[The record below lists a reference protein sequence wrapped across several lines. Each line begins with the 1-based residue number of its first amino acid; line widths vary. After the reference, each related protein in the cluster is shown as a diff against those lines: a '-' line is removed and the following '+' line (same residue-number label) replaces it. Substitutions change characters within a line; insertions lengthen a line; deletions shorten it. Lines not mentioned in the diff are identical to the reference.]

1 MMFPFGADYYPE
13 HWPEQRWATDA
24 RLMAEAGIN
33 TVRLAEFAWSKLE
46 PEPGRFDFGW
56 LDRAIALL
64 AEQGIRVI
72 LGTPTASMPPWLAK
86 NHPDVFMRLQDGT
99 VRTYGNRRNYCPT
112 NATYRQYSQRIT
124 REMAGHYCDNDAV
137 IGWQTDNELGG
148 QTNRCFCESCRA
160 AFGDWLQQRYGSL
173 DEVNEKWGTV
183 FWSHIYNDWA
193 EIPTPAA
200 TGSSPN
206 PGLALDYYRFAS
218 DAYVDFQQ
226 EQIDILRERCPGK
239 FITHN
244 LMGFYFDTLD
254 YYRLAAPLDFAGY
267 DIYVRM
273 QWTVEQEV
281 DPSSAALSHDSIRG
295 LKQQNHWV
303 IEQQSGPGGWEI
315 VSVAPRPGELRLW
328 AYQSIAHGAD
338 GIIFFRWRTALFG
351 TEEYWHGVL
360 DHHGE
365 PGRRYREIAQM
376 GAELA
381 EHGERIHGSA
391 VKAEV
396 AILHDYDTTWA
407 FQIQQNNPNFHYPRH
422 VHDIYRGFWR
432 QNVPV
437 DLVHP
442 AADLAGYK
450 LVVAP
455 ALYVLPEP
463 VAANLRQFARDGGTV
478 LLTARSG
485 VKDEANA
492 VVAEKLPGLL
502 AEMAGVTVAEYDS
515 RPSWA
520 ENPLA
525 AEDEALAGE
534 ALTSSVWADVLEP
547 TTAEVVARYTGE
559 YYAGAPA
566 ITLNRYGE
574 GQVVYAGTL
583 GDSAL
588 FARLT
593 VWLGELAGVEPL
605 LETPDGV
612 EATAR
617 WQNGQRLLFLLNHN
631 DETATVSLDRDYRNL
646 LDGDEADSSEVKLGP
661 YDVMILH

>member
-1 MMFPFGADYYPE
+1 MFPFGVDYYPE
-13 HWPEQRWATDA
+13 HWPEERWATDA
-24 RLMAEAGIN
+24 RLMQEAGIN

-46 PEPGRFDFGW
+46 PEPGEFEFDW
-56 LDRAIALL
+56 LDRAIDLL
-64 AEQGIRVI
+64 GQHGIRVI
-72 LGTPTASMPPWLAK
+72 LGTPTASMPPWLAH
-86 NHPDVFMRLQDGT
+86 NHPEVFMRLQDGT

-112 NATYRQYSQRIT
+112 NEIYRRYSRRIT
-124 REMAGHYCDNDAV
+124 RKMAEHYCDNDHV

-148 QTNRCFCESCRA
+148 QTNRCYCDNCRRE
-160 AFGDWLQQRYGSL
+160 FGNWLQQRYSSI

-193 EIPTPAA
+193 EIPTPAG

-218 DAYVDFQQ
+218 DAYVEFQQ
-226 EQIDILRERCPGK
+226 EQIEILRELCPGK

-244 LMGFYFDTLD
+244 MMGFYFDTLD
-254 YYRLAAPLDFAGY
+254 YYELAAPLDFVGY

-281 DPSSAALSHDSIRG
+281 DPSSGALGHDAMRG

-365 PGRRYREIAQM
+365 PGRRYQEIAQM
-376 GAELA
+376 GEEMA
-381 EHGERIHGSA
+381 EHGDLLQGSE
-391 VKAEV
+391 VRAEV

-407 FQIQQNNPNFHYPRH
+407 FQIQQNNPNFHYPGH

-432 QNVPV
+432 WNVPV

-442 AADLAGYK
+442 TADLSRYK
-450 LVVAP
+450 VVVAP
-455 ALYVLPEP
+455 AFYILPDE
-463 VAANLRQFARDGGTV
+463 VAENLERFAENGGTV

-492 VVAEKLPGLL
+492 VVAQKLPGRL
-502 AEMAGVTVAEYDS
+502 AELAGVTVAEYDS
-515 RPSWA
+515 RPSWS

-525 AEDEALAGE
+525 AEGEALAGAE
-534 ALTSSVWADVLEP
+534 LTGTVWADVLEP
-547 TTAEVVARYTGE
+547 TTAEVVARYSQE
-559 YYAGAPA
+559 YYAGEPA
-566 ITLNRYGE
+566 ITLNRYGK
-574 GQVVYAGTL
+574 GNVVYAGVL
-583 GDSAL
+583 GNSAL
-588 FARLT
+588 FGR
-593 VWLGELAGVEPL
+593 LAGWLLALGDVESLP
-605 LETPDGV
+605 ETPDGV

-617 WQNGQRLLFLLNHN
+617 WQEGQRLLFLLNHN
-631 DETATVSLDRDYRNL
+631 EAPATVRLDRTYRNL
-646 LDGDEADSSEVKLGP
+646 LAEDATVSGEVELDGHE
-661 YDVMILH
+661 VMILRE